1 MMVKFGLALNWIVT
15 MNKKSKSF
23 TQRIYPN
30 IGQAKRGNSW
40 VNIDVVSQ
48 RYFITDKGEKIK
60 YKDCT
65 ELRMTPRFM
74 HYFMPTSI
82 HLGGLTTAEFNF
94 QEWDKKYE

>member
-1 MMVKFGLALNWIVT
+1 MVK
-15 MNKKSKSF
+15 KEKSF

-30 IGQAKRGNSW
+30 IGTAKRGNSW

-65 ELRMTPRFM
+65 EIRMTPRFM

-82 HLGGLTTAEFNF
+82 HLGGLTTAEFDF
-94 QEWDKKYE
+94 KKYKEKEEPE